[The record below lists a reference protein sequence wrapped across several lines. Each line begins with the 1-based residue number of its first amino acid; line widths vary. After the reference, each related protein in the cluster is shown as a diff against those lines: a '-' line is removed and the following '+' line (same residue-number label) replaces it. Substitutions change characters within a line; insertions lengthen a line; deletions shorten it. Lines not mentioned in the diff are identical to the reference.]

1 MELFI
6 CLGIYCTYNF
16 YIDPN
21 FYQRSFASSSKE
33 DAKKAILISILFWF
47 IFDFISVLTGL
58 YAAAI
63 ISEVKYSPFLDLAS
77 YVLPPILQGLFI
89 VSMLAIIMSTIDSF
103 VFVSGFTIGRD
114 LVGKRKNDKINVN
127 YTKIGIM
134 LSGLISIVLAI
145 FFENAVEIW
154 YVTGSFGVSALLMPM
169 LCALYDKKVNSPFA
183 FILVPFVVTGIW
195 FIFSPSTI
203 DPMYPGLLSSILYY
217 LLFRK

>member
-1 MELFI
+1 
-6 CLGIYCTYNF
+6 
-16 YIDPN
+16 
-21 FYQRSFASSSKE
+21 
-33 DAKKAILISILFWF
+33 
-47 IFDFISVLTGL
+47 
-58 YAAAI
+58 
-63 ISEVKYSPFLDLAS
+63 
-77 YVLPPILQGLFI
+77 
-89 VSMLAIIMSTIDSF
+89 MSTIDSF

>member
-1 MELFI
+1 
-6 CLGIYCTYNF
+6 
-16 YIDPN
+16 
-21 FYQRSFASSSKE
+21 
-33 DAKKAILISILFWF
+33 
-47 IFDFISVLTGL
+47 
-58 YAAAI
+58 
-63 ISEVKYSPFLDLAS
+63 
-77 YVLPPILQGLFI
+77 
-89 VSMLAIIMSTIDSF
+89 MLAIIMSTIDSF

-145 FFENAVEIW
+145 FFESAVEIW

-195 FIFSPSTI
+195 FIFSI
-203 DPMYPGLLSSILYY
+203 NN
-217 LLFRK
+217 